1 MLQELNV
8 TYILLY
14 TYLFKASYKLVNIID
29 SVFFTCIYNKL
40 CIFMVNI
47 LFYNL
52 IKKYLETKGN
62 ICMPIVNSNVLRE

>member
-29 SVFFTCIYNKL
+29 SVFFTRIYNKL